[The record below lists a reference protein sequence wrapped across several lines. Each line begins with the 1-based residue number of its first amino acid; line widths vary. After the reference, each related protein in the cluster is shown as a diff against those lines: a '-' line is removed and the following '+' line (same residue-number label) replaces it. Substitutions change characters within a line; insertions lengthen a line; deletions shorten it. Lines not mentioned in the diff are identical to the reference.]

1 MVTIKEA
8 LSNRGYNIDY
18 ADESRSHI
26 SEYLEWYQN
35 NVRKFHTYKV
45 YNGVT
50 TVSEDMFRL
59 GMAKKICEDWATLLL
74 NEKVSI
80 KAGNYEK
87 RLNEILCLNNF
98 SVRGNQLI
106 EIAFALGT
114 GAFVE
119 YKNIEQNI
127 VIDYVRA
134 NMIYP
139 ISWDNGDITECAF
152 GSHRTYK
159 GKKCIYLQIHR
170 LGRDKGE
177 KSDLYYIE
185 NIYVDEESGKEI
197 EPPENINKKV
207 ETDSKFPLFQI
218 ITPNIFNNIDL
229 DSPLGISVFANAID
243 QLKACDKIYDS
254 YVNEFVLGRKRILV
268 PISLAKQRMQTDGVT
283 APTFDPNDT
292 VFYSMPGDRDS
303 DLRLTAIDMTIRAQE
318 HELGIQRMLD
328 LLSLKCGMGTG
339 RYKFDST
346 GVKTATEVISDKSD
360 LYQNLKKNEKIINT
374 AIIGLVK
381 SIAFLDDKSNVEVTV
396 DFDDSIIED
405 SNTTI
410 DRNIKLVQEGLR
422 SKKTA
427 IMEVNKCSEKDAE
440 KELKKIAEEKQISGQ
455 DIDWTKAD
463 GAENDNDN
471 ADDDV
476 EDKIN
481 ESSE

>member
-1 MVTIKEA
+1 MVTIKEV
-8 LSNRGYNIDY
+8 LLKRGYNVDY

-26 SEYLEWYQN
+26 DEYLEWYQN
-35 NVRKFHTYKV
+35 DVKKFHKYKV
-45 YNGVT
+45 FNGVT

-87 RLNEILCLNNF
+87 RLNEILRFNNF

-119 YKNIEQNI
+119 YKNIKQSI

-139 ISWDNGDITECAF
+139 ISWDNGDITECVF

-170 LGRDKGE
+170 LGRDIDE

-229 DSPLGISVFANAID
+229 DSPLGISVFANGID

-254 YVNEFVLGRKRILV
+254 YINEFILGKKRILV
-268 PISLAKQRMQTDGVT
+268 PVTMAKLQMEKDGVT
-283 APTFDPNDT
+283 APIFDPNDT
-292 VFYSMPGDRDS
+292 IFYSMPGDRSS
-303 DLRLTAIDMTIRAQE
+303 DLNLTAVDMTIRAQE
-318 HELGIQRMLD
+318 HELGIQRALD

-360 LYQNLKKNEKIINT
+360 LYQNLKKNEKIINA

-381 SIAFLDDKSNVEVTV
+381 SIAFLDGESDIEVAV
-396 DFDDSIIED
+396 NFDDSIIED

-410 DRNIKLVQEGLR
+410 DRNIKLVQAGLR
-422 SKKTA
+422 SKKSA

-440 KELKKIAEEKQISGQ
+440 KELEKIAEENQISGQ

-471 ADDDV
+471 ADNDI
-476 EDKIN
+476 EDKT
-481 ESSE
+481 E